1 MIDSH
6 SHLYSEEFDADRD
19 EMIARAQAAGVEHII
34 LPNVDIY
41 SLPRMIE
48 LKSQYPGYCHAAI
61 GLHPT
66 YVKEDYETQLITVRA
81 ELQFGNYVALGE
93 VGIDLY
99 WDKTYYPQQL
109 KAFQQQVQWS
119 LDFDLPL
126 IIHVRNSFRETMEAL
141 EPFKDKGLRGVFH
154 SFIGTVEEANEIL
167 AFGGFKLGI
176 NGIVT
181 FKNSG
186 LAEVLKQIDLKH
198 ILLETDAPYL
208 TPTPHRGKRNESA
221 YVSLICE
228 KLVDV
233 YNLSPQEIDRVTTQN
248 ALNLF
253 TRINL

>member
-1 MIDSH
+1 MIDTH

-41 SLPRMIE
+41 SLPDMLA
-48 LKSQYPGYCHAAI
+48 LKSQYPNYCHAAI

-66 YVKEDYETQLITVRA
+66 YVKEDYQAQLTMIRA
-81 ELQFGNYVALGE
+81 ELQWGSYVAVGE

-99 WDKTYYPQQL
+99 WDKTFYPQQV

-119 LDFDLPL
+119 LDFNLPL

-141 EPFKDKGLRGVFH
+141 EPFKNKGLRGVFH
-154 SFIGTVEEANEIL
+154 SFIGTVEEAKEIL
-167 AFGGFKLGI
+167 QFGGFKLGI

-186 LAEVLKQIDLKH
+186 LADVLTKIALKH
-198 ILLETDAPYL
+198 LLLETDAPYL

-221 YVSLICE
+221 YVSLITD
-228 KLVDV
+228 KLAEI
-233 YNLSPQEIDRVTTQN
+233 YQLSPQEIDCITTEN
-248 ALNLF
+248 ALALF
-253 TRINL
+253 DRINS

>member
-1 MIDSH
+1 MIDTH

-109 KAFQQQVQWS
+109 KAFQQQVRWS

-126 IIHVRNSFRETMEAL
+126 IIHVRNSFRETMDAL
-141 EPFKDKGLRGVFH
+141 APFKNKGLRGVFH

-208 TPTPHRGKRNESA
+208 TPSPHRGKRNESA
-221 YVSLICE
+221 YVGLICE

-233 YNLSPQEIDRVTTQN
+233 YNLSPQEIDRITTQN
-248 ALNLF
+248 ALELF
-253 TRINL
+253 DRINS

>member
-1 MIDSH
+1 MIDTH

-41 SLPRMIE
+41 SLPRMAE

-66 YVKEDYETQLITVRA
+66 YVKEDYASQLITVRA

-99 WDKTYYPQQL
+99 WDKTYYPQQV

-186 LAEVLKQIDLKH
+186 LAEVLKHIDLKH

-208 TPTPHRGKRNESA
+208 TPTPYRGKRNESA

-233 YNLSPQEIDRVTTQN
+233 YKLTPQEIDAITTQN
-248 ALNLF
+248 ALEVF
-253 TRINL
+253 DRINS